1 MNTRFQKQVAII
13 LSFAVSAA
21 LLVYLFSK
29 VEWSALLRELG
40 KVNLFYLLPLCVVM
54 YLALWVRAIRWE
66 LLLHGEGQ
74 FSKIKLYHATVLGLL
89 ASNVLPLRA
98 GEVLR
103 PWLLSRFQP
112 VKFSSALASIVTERM
127 FDVFVLLAFLGLSLA
142 SVDNVDPTILLAARS
157 LGTLTI
163 LIAMITL
170 LAYLRPQLMVAFG
183 EKMVMLLVYR
193 RAPDV
198 AKKLIFM
205 GHEFVQG
212 LRAISSF
219 SEFLL
224 VVFWSLVMWGLYVL
238 MYQMALWS
246 FGIFPGWEVGLTVM
260 SIIAVAVAAPSA
272 PGFVGTFQ
280 FGCVVALT
288 MIYGYDEAFSL
299 GYSLVI
305 HAIQYFF
312 MLGLGLWVLKKEG
325 MKFREVTGQ
334 ASQATAVSGD
344 ISKIP

>member
-1 MNTRFQKQVAII
+1 MNKHFQKQIAII
-13 LSFAVSAA
+13 IGFAISAV

-29 VEWSALLRELG
+29 VAWSALLLELA
-40 KVNLFYLLPLCVVM
+40 KVNLFYLPPLCLVM

-142 SVDNVDPTILLAARS
+142 SVDNVDQTILLAAKS
-157 LGTLTI
+157 LGILTLI
-163 LIAMITL
+163 IAMVTL
-170 LAYLRPQLMVAFG
+170 FAYLQPRRMIAFG
-183 EKMVMLLVYR
+183 EKIVMLFVHR

-212 LRAISSF
+212 LRAVSTF
-219 SEFLL
+219 GELLL
-224 VVFWSLVMWGLYVL
+224 VVFWSLVMWALYVL

-246 FGIFPGWEVGLTVM
+246 FGVFPGWEVGLTVM

-288 MIYGYDEAFSL
+288 MVYGYDEAFSL
-299 GYSLVI
+299 SYSLVI

-334 ASQATAVSGD
+334 ASQATTVSTD
-344 ISKIP
+344 LTQVP